1 MEQILNTIGVD
12 TDLLNQEPI
21 HNRETTMRIL
31 GVSHT
36 TLKKYENENILQS
49 SRYRRKKYYTTEAI
63 VNCVKTNLNLS
74 KKTDWDKYVRD
85 MWE

>member
-1 MEQILNTIGVD
+1 MEQILITIGVD

-31 GVSHT
+31 GISHT

-49 SRYRRKKYYTTEAI
+49 SRFRRKKYYTKEAI
-63 VNCVKTNLNLS
+63 VDCIKSNLNLS
-74 KKTDWDKYVRD
+74 HKNVWET

>member
-1 MEQILNTIGVD
+1 MEQILITIGVD

-31 GVSHT
+31 GISHT

-49 SRYRRKKYYTTEAI
+49 SRFRRKKYYTKEAI
-63 VNCVKTNLNLS
+63 LDCIKTNLNIS
-74 KKTDWDKYVRD
+74 KKNVWET

>member
-1 MEQILNTIGVD
+1 MEQILITIGVD

-31 GVSHT
+31 GISHT

-49 SRYRRKKYYTTEAI
+49 SRFRRKKYYTKEAI
-63 VNCVKTNLNLS
+63 LDCIKTNLNIS
-74 KKTDWDKYVRD
+74 KKNAWDS
-85 MWE
+85 MW

>member
-63 VNCVKTNLNLS
+63 VDCVKTNLNLS

>member
-12 TDLLNQEPI
+12 TDLLNTNPI
-21 HNRETTMRIL
+21 HNRETTMRIM
-31 GVSHT
+31 GISHT

-49 SRYRRKKYYTTEAI
+49 SSFRRKKYYTSEAI
-63 VNCVKTNLNLS
+63 INCVKTNLNLS
-74 KKTDWDKYVRD
+74 KKNGWDN

>member
-1 MEQILNTIGVD
+1 MEQILITIGVD

-31 GVSHT
+31 GISNT

-49 SRYRRKKYYTTEAI
+49 SRFRRKKYYTKEAI
-63 VNCVKTNLNLS
+63 VDCIKSNLNLS
-74 KKTDWDKYVRD
+74 QKNVLET

>member
-1 MEQILNTIGVD
+1 MEQILITIGVD

-31 GVSHT
+31 GISHT

-49 SRYRRKKYYTTEAI
+49 SRFRRKKYYTKEAI
-63 VNCVKTNLNLS
+63 VYCIKSNLNLS
-74 KKTDWDKYVRD
+74 PKTVWET

>member
-1 MEQILNTIGVD
+1 MEQLLIKIGVD

-31 GVSHT
+31 GISHT
-36 TLKKYENENILQS
+36 TLKKYENENILKS
-49 SRYRRKKYYTTEAI
+49 SRFRRKKYYTKEAI
-63 VNCVKTNLNLS
+63 LDCIKTNLNIS
-74 KKTDWDKYVRD
+74 KKNVWET